1 MCEVLEDGFLSG
13 AISGYSS
20 SLHCG
25 TYSNYMIMSWV
36 GPSCQTK
43 TRSYFGDPTWSATP
57 CSTICTK
64 LAAPRIGMALARI
77 YGKRSNGALHSIG
90 MGYRLEVTTILRYKR
105 RWIDHPTTIILVIF
119 LLLIMNPNGFYS
131 TDAFKYLFSSCNNSS
146 LSFST

>member
-1 MCEVLEDGFLSG
+1 MAVTLH
-13 AISGYSS
+13 SS
-20 SLHCG
+20 SATLTSAAVCDRDAMLLAPG
-25 TYSNYMIMSWV
+25 RAVESS
-36 GPSCQTK
+36 
-43 TRSYFGDPTWSATP
+43 WSATP

-77 YGKRSNGALHSIG
+77 YGKRSNGAIHSIG

-131 TDAFKYLFSSCNNSS
+131 TDAFKYSFSSGNNSS
-146 LSFST
+146 SSFST